1 MHTLRFLAV
10 SLAAMTAAFSLWGCE
25 NHDNGT
31 KRLLAY
37 SQSLSALCSGT
48 YSEMAIEEAFDDSN
62 RPNLT
67 LYPDPVNNN
76 YYLSTPWN
84 YEKSYNACRKYPLL
98 IYLHGRDQAGYIS
111 NLYYMG
117 YDNPSGYMR
126 EEAGAFK
133 KKYPCFTFVPQETGA
148 PFNTTKI
155 INLIEYFRSI
165 YRIDD
170 ERIYVHGYSMGGW
183 GSYTL
188 AGDYHKR
195 TGRYFAGIITL
206 NGGAVNLDAAVAA
219 RAGVW
224 IMTGLLDTASTT
236 AGRNSYDYLKNLS
249 CNAGAMETTRMD
261 YSVGSYT
268 ADTWTLTLNSLEIVK
283 RTEFADVGHSSLGF
297 HFSNDP
303 SVMAWFFSQSLRNR

>member
-1 MHTLRFLAV
+1 MHKTRFLV
-10 SLAAMTAAFSLWGCE
+10 TSLAAMMAALSLWGCE
-25 NHDNGT
+25 NHGNDT

-48 YSEMAIEEAFDDSN
+48 YPETSYEEVFEDGN

-67 LYPDPVNNN
+67 FCPDPFNND
-76 YYLSTPWN
+76 YYFSAPWN
-84 YEKSYNACRKYPLL
+84 YEKPYNACRKYPLL
-98 IYLHGRDQAGYIS
+98 IYLHGRGQAGYIN
-111 NLYYMG
+111 NLFYMG

-133 KKYPCFTFVPQETGA
+133 KKYPCFTFVPQEAGA
-148 PFNTTKI
+148 PFNTAKI
-155 INLIEYFRSI
+155 INQIEYLRSV

-170 ERIYVHGYSMGGW
+170 DRIYVHGYSMGGW

-188 AGDYHKR
+188 AGDYYKR
-195 TGRYFAGIITL
+195 TGRSFAGIITL
-206 NGGAVNLDAAVAA
+206 NGGAVNLDQGVAA

-224 IMTGLLDTASTT
+224 IMVGLLDTSSTN

-249 CNAGAMETTRMD
+249 CNAGAAETTRMD
-261 YSVGSYT
+261 YSVGDYI
-268 ADTWTLTLNSLEIVK
+268 ADTWTLTLNSQEIVK

-297 HFSNDP
+297 HFSHDP